1 MPSKIKYFQCPYCQ
15 KRLERKKLVGHV
27 ERNHMDDIPEDFTP
41 LRIVFHVANK
51 KDLNYRRP
59 CRVCGKPTNW
69 DENKGRYDF
78 LCGSKQCH
86 DKYVEQ
92 MHKNMHY
99 KVGINRP
106 TGTPEGLEMMLSKRK
121 ISGTYKFQD
130 GTEKVYTGSYERKAL
145 EFMDKVMNCK
155 PEDIQIPGPTLQ
167 YTLDGST
174 HYYIPD
180 MYYEPYHLIIEVKDG
195 GDHPN
200 HNKSYAETRRK
211 QMAKEEYVIKNTDY
225 NYLRL
230 TDNDFSQLLAVFA
243 DLKMN
248 LIENDLSER
257 VIHVNENMP
266 AMGTAPMV
274 GMNDVVIVN
283 YMQNNV
289 FSGGEDEYAIADN
302 PKFDS
307 VFARDD
313 EGYLKKTDK
322 KVFENCQY
330 TPYIVRDVKD
340 KIMPI
345 LQEAENTY
353 VSREFIY
360 EALFGNK
367 LYSGLQLQFEAN
379 VEPYPDFYTSYIES
393 ASKGE

>member
-1 MPSKIKYFQCPYCQ
+1 MPSKIKRFKCPYCE
-15 KRLERKKLVGHV
+15 KRYEREDLVRHIEKKHI
-27 ERNHMDDIPEDFTP
+27 DDLPEGFSP
-41 LRIVFHVANK
+41 LRMVFHVANK
-51 KDLNYRRP
+51 RDISYRRP
-59 CRVCGKPTNW
+59 CRVCGKPTPW
-69 DENKGRYDF
+69 DENKGRYDQ
-78 LCGSKQCH
+78 LCGSKSCH
-86 DKYVEQ
+86 DKYVEL

-99 KVGINRP
+99 RVGVNRP
-106 TGTPEGLEMMLSKRK
+106 TASPEGLEKMLANRR
-121 ISGTYKFQD
+121 ISGRYKFQD
-130 GTEKVYTGSYERKAL
+130 GTEKVYTGSYEKKAL

-155 PEDIQIPGPTLQ
+155 SEDIQCPGPVFQ
-167 YTLDGST
+167 YELDGQYHT
-174 HYYIPD
+174 YISD
-180 MYYEPYHLIIEVKDG
+180 LYYEPYHLIIEVKDG

-200 HNKSYAETRRK
+200 QNKSYAETRRK
-211 QMAKEEYVIKNTDY
+211 QMAKEEYIIKKTDY

-230 TDNDFSQLLAVFA
+230 TDNDFSQLLAIFA

-248 LIENDLSER
+248 LMENNLEER

-289 FSGGEDEYAIADN
+289 FSGGEEEYAIADN

-307 VFARDD
+307 VFARNG

-322 KVFENCQY
+322 KVFENTQY

-345 LQEAENTY
+345 LQERENTY
-353 VSREFIY
+353 VPREFIY
-360 EALFGNK
+360 EVLFGHE
-367 LYSGLQLQFEAN
+367 LRSPYQLQFENN
-379 VEPYPDFYTSYIES
+379 VEPYPDFYTTYMES
-393 ASKGE
+393 SHKGE

>member
-1 MPSKIKYFQCPYCQ
+1 MPSKIKRLKCPYCG
-15 KRLERKKLVGHV
+15 KRFERDDLVGHI
-27 ERNHMDDIPEDFTP
+27 ERNHMDDIPEGFTP
-41 LRIVFHVANK
+41 LRIVFHVANN

-92 MHKNMHY
+92 MYKNMHY
-99 KVGINRP
+99 RVGINRP
-106 TGTPEGLEMMLSKRK
+106 TSNAEGLEMMLAKRR

-130 GTEKVYTGSYERKAL
+130 GTEKTYTGSYEKKTL

-155 PEDIQIPGPTLQ
+155 SEDIQCPGPVL
-167 YTLDGST
+167 YYKLEGIT
-174 HYYIPD
+174 HTYIPD
-180 MYYEPYHLIIEVKDG
+180 MYYEPYNLIIEVKDG

-200 HNKSYAETRRK
+200 LNKSYEETRRK
-211 QMAKEEYVIKNTDY
+211 QIAKEEYIIKNTNY

-257 VIHVNENMP
+257 IIHVNENMT
-266 AMGTAPMV
+266 AMGMAPMV
-274 GMNDVVIVN
+274 GMNDVVLVN
-283 YMQNNV
+283 YMQNNA

-302 PKFDS
+302 IKFDS
-307 VFARDD
+307 VFARNG
-313 EGYLKKTDK
+313 EGYLKRTDK
-322 KVFENCQY
+322 KIFENTQY
-330 TPYIVRDVKD
+330 TPYIVRNVKD

-345 LQEAENTY
+345 LQEKENSY

-360 EALFGNK
+360 EALFNNK
-367 LYSGLQLQFEAN
+367 LYSNIQLQFEAN
-379 VEPYPDFYTSYIES
+379 VEPYSDFYAAYIES
-393 ASKGE
+393 TNKGE